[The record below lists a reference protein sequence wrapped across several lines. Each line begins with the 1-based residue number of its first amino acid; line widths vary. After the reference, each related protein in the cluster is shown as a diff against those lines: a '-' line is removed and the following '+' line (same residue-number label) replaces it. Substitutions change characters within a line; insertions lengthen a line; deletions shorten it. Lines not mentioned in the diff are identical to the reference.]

1 MARSDPTYL
10 LVTHIPFA
18 RTPAGEVLVD
28 ALWALDLQGL
38 ASCGWR
44 VRICA
49 PEIANAG
56 SLKSWGP
63 GTTALPPNDRLGFA
77 GFPPIEKHID
87 VWKWVFIR
95 NVLRQ
100 EVSQADLIHT
110 SNCFAPYVG
119 LAYAHDLAVRLNKK
133 TLFVIAE
140 DFYDMLEWE
149 WVRTGSSQSEIRRRY
164 RQLAALDQRAR
175 LSASTADLTFLH
187 TPAAVQRYR
196 NSASN
201 GIAIRQPGH
210 EQQDVIALAEFERKC
225 AAVIAGAPLRIVTA
239 CRHKPLKGL
248 DFLITAIHLLAR
260 RGIRV
265 SAELYGDGPQ
275 TESLRRSVD
284 SLQLTDQVSL
294 PGVLAPGADVYRA
307 ISAAHLFLMPHRTTD
322 FGRAFFDAMAG
333 AAPVIAFRTPASID
347 TVRDG
352 VDGLICPLDDVEA
365 LADTIARF
373 HADRH
378 HLVRCAANARERA
391 LTNTRSM
398 WHQLRAGWTRDL
410 LNERT
415 IHG

>member
-1 MARSDPTYL
+1 VAKIHPKYL

-18 RTPAGEVLVD
+18 RTATGEILVD
-28 ALWALDLQGL
+28 ALWARDLQGL
-38 ASCGWR
+38 AGCGWA

-49 PEIANAG
+49 PEIARADK
-56 SLKSWGP
+56 LKSWGP
-63 GTTALPPNDRLGFA
+63 GTTALPANERLEFV
-77 GFPPIEKHID
+77 GFPPLERRID
-87 VWKWVFIR
+87 VWKWISIR
-95 NVLRQ
+95 NVLRR
-100 EVSQADLIHT
+100 EVVRADLIHT
-110 SNCFAPYVG
+110 SNCFAPYQG
-119 LAYAHDLAVRLNKK
+119 LAYAHDLAVRLHKK

-149 WVRTGSSQSEIRRRY
+149 WIRTGSSQFEIQRRY
-164 RQLAALDQRAR
+164 RQLAVLDRRAR

-196 NSASN
+196 NSARN

-210 EQQDVIALAEFERKC
+210 EQEDVIPLAEFEQKC
-225 AAVIAGAPLRIVTA
+225 AGIAAGASIQIVAA

-248 DFLITAIHLLAR
+248 DFLIAAIHMLAR

-265 SAELYGDGPQ
+265 SAKLYGDGPQ
-275 TESLRRSVD
+275 TESLQRSIQ
-284 SLQLTDQVSL
+284 SLQLGDRVCL
-294 PGVLAPGADVYRA
+294 PGVLAPGTDVYRA
-307 ISAAHLFLMPHRTTD
+307 IAAGHLFLMPHRTTD

-365 LADTIARF
+365 LADAIARF
-373 HADRH
+373 HTDRQY
-378 HLVRCAANARERA
+378 LIRCAVNARERA

-398 WHQLRAGWTRDL
+398 WHQLRADWTREL

-415 IHG
+415 IRG